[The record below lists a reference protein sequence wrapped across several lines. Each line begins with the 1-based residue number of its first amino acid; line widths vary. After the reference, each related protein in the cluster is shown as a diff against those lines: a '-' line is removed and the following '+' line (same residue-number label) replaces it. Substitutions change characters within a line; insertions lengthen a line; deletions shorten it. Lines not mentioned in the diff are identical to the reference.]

1 MTIWIVSWIGTN
13 KVVKK
18 GFDSEEAANKLQE
31 TMKTY
36 GILAR
41 IEKIDTETEDEN

>member
-1 MTIWIVSWIGTN
+1 MQVWIVSWVGTN

-18 GFDSEEAANKLQE
+18 GYQTEEDAQKMVDVL
-31 TMKTY
+31 KDY

-41 IEKIDTETEDEN
+41 IEKIETE